1 MSIKLVA
8 LVSSLLLATS
18 VHAADAQAKPQHSSK
33 AAKPAPTVA
42 AADWASRPA
51 VVTFTDEYAYV
62 NTPQGVAIV
71 PTEALSSK
79 PVTKSKPAKK
89 KKKAKKKAKKA
100 KSVVATP
107 AKVEAAKPATNP
119 VKPDAS
125 KVEEKPKTEDVPVL
139 KLGVPKTESKP
150 EEKKTEEV
158 KPAVSTPSTASE
170 VKPEEKKT
178 SGTAN

>member
-119 VKPDAS
+119 VKPDVPKVPDAP
-125 KVEEKPKTEDVPVL
+125 KVEEPKKVEAAKPVQAEP
-139 KLGVPKTESKP
+139 PKAAETPTPAKVEAAKP
-150 EEKKTEEV
+150 
-158 KPAVSTPSTASE
+158 
-170 VKPEEKKT
+170 
-178 SGTAN
+178 